1 LEEDPPEA
9 AVPVEDGNAGSVILI
24 SRDNVEINRS
34 FFKVKIAIS
43 GKGGVGKTTLAA
55 CLSKYYANKNY
66 KVIAVDADPDANL
79 ASALG
84 LDYKDALK
92 IVPLIEMKDLI
103 EERTGA
109 KPGGYGALFKLNPKV
124 DDIPQ
129 KFGIDIDGVRLLV
142 AGTIKAGGSG
152 CYCPENVLLKNL
164 FRHLVVNRE
173 EIVILD
179 MEAGIE
185 HLGRGTC
192 ENMDALIIVVE
203 PGLRSVQTAWT
214 VRKMSQDLGIKNLF
228 VVVNKVRTEE
238 EEKMIRDNLGDFVIL
253 GKLPYSDSVRESD
266 LKYFS
271 PCEADPEFKNSLEKI
286 AEGLSKYIN
295 RE

>member
-1 LEEDPPEA
+1 M
-9 AVPVEDGNAGSVILI
+9 
-24 SRDNVEINRS
+24 
-34 FFKVKIAIS
+34 KIAIS

-55 CLSKYYANKNY
+55 CLSKYYAQKNY

-84 LDYKDALK
+84 LEYAKARK
-92 IVPLIEMKDLI
+92 IIPLVEMKEFI

-109 KPGGYGALFKLNPKV
+109 KSGEYGSYFKLNPKV

-129 KFGIDIDGVRLLV
+129 KFGVDIEGVRLLV

-152 CYCPENVLLKNL
+152 CYCPENVLLKRL
-164 FRHLVVNRE
+164 FKYLVVERD

-192 ENMDALIIVVE
+192 ENMDILIVVIE
-203 PGLRSVQTAWT
+203 PGLRSVQTAYT
-214 VRKMSQDLGIKNLF
+214 VKKMSSDLGVNPVFIVINKIKS
-228 VVVNKVRTEE
+228 ED
-238 EEKMIRDNLGDFVIL
+238 EKKLLIENLGEFEIL
-253 GKLPYSDSVRESD
+253 GELPYSERVRESD
-266 LKYFS
+266 LKNFS
-271 PCEADPEFKNSLEKI
+271 PCVSDTEFKTAIENIAAKI
-286 AEGLSKYIN
+286 NKFIN
-295 RE
+295 G

>member
-1 LEEDPPEA
+1 M
-9 AVPVEDGNAGSVILI
+9 
-24 SRDNVEINRS
+24 
-34 FFKVKIAIS
+34 KIAIS

-55 CLSKYYANKNY
+55 CLAKYYTQKNH

-84 LDYKDALK
+84 IDYEKALK
-92 IVPLIEMKDLI
+92 ITPLVEMKNLI

-109 KPGGYGALFKLNPKV
+109 KPGGYGAFFKLNPRV

-129 KFGIDIDGVRLLV
+129 KFGIDIGGVRLLV
-142 AGTIKAGGSG
+142 AGTIRAGGSG

-164 FRHLVVNRE
+164 FRHLVISQK

-192 ENMDALIIVVE
+192 ENMDALIIVIE
-203 PGLRSVQTAWT
+203 PGLRSVQTAIAIK
-214 VRKMSQDLGIKNLF
+214 KMSADLGIKTLF
-228 VVVNKVRTEE
+228 VVINKIRN
-238 EEKMIRDNLGDFVIL
+238 EKEKELITDSLGDFKVL
-253 GKLPYSDSVRESD
+253 GELPYSDRVRESD
-266 LKYFS
+266 IGHFS
-271 PCEADPEFKNSLEKI
+271 PCDADEIFTKSIKDI
-286 AEGLSKYIN
+286 AAKLDKYMKKD
-295 RE
+295 